1 MRRQMGVALTLGIAL
16 GVAAAAVPGA
26 DARPRK
32 TRRPVQPVVRAASFC
47 VSGEFTGRLEGW
59 ITLNGDRFWVSPN
72 ATVCEVG
79 GGSRLPAGTMLTAQ
93 RVTLSGTVRG
103 DTPSVQLVT
112 VRPFR
117 GGSSYVVD
125 NSRNVGVMDASA
137 PQ

>member
-16 GVAAAAVPGA
+16 AVAAVAVPGA

-32 TRRPVQPVVRAASFC
+32 TRRPVQAPVRAASFC

-59 ITLNGDRFWVSPN
+59 ITLNGDRFWVSPS

-79 GGSRLPAGTMLTAQ
+79 GGRLPAGSMLTSQ
-93 RVTLSGTVRG
+93 RVTLSGIVRG

-117 GGSSYVVD
+117 GGDSYVVD
-125 NSRNVGVMDASA
+125 NSRNVGVLDASA
-137 PQ
+137 PR